1 MSETIINLTA
11 GNLGSAVVNVTT
23 GKGSTKYDL
32 DFGKEFRTKYS
43 VNFGDRGPTGP
54 NEITTAT
61 ATNLTGFIYGD
72 GTNVAG
78 AQAASTWTDPNTLAQ
93 RDEFGN
99 LYCQVLTATSN
110 LVLNEPNYLGS
121 HIFSSLATSTLH
133 INIPDASGY
142 VALTTNA
149 TGSASNIEIYAKA
162 ATTLA
167 KGAVVYVS
175 GASGANKLISPAQA
189 STEGLSSKT
198 IGVTIQALATNAFG
212 YVMTEGDLTGLGI
225 NLGHGHGVVEGDPI
239 WLSPDTAGGMVFGLS
254 NKPSAPYHMVFVGYV
269 TRINGNT
276 LDSIYVK
283 IQNGFELQEL
293 HNVAISNPQNNQTI
307 TYDTSLNLWVNKSN
321 SFAAITEQLWSSS
334 SQNYL
339 TIATLTLPVGVWN
352 FDAIAS
358 MFGSTT
364 GNMRTR
370 ISSNANIRVGL
381 MDYYGAANAVTNGVS
396 IVSDAINSIERE
408 NTTTIQFR
416 RHLTGVIEVY
426 VGTTEIYLQI
436 AQITTDPANSV
447 SARKRSHMM
456 ARRIE

>member
-1 MSETIINLTA
+1 MSNTILNI
-11 GNLGSAVVNVTT
+11 TT
-23 GKGSTKYDL
+23 GEGST
-32 DFGKEFRTKYS
+32 RYS
-43 VNFGDRGPTGP
+43 VNFGDRGPAGPQGEQGDQGIQGETGP

-61 ATNLTGFIYGD
+61 ATDLTGFIYGD

-78 AQAASTWTDPNTLAQ
+78 SQAASTWTDPNTLAQ

-142 VALTTNA
+142 IALTTNA

-167 KGAVVYVS
+167 KGAVVYIS

-225 NLGHGHGVVEGDPI
+225 DLGSGHGVVEGDPI
-239 WLSPDTAGGMVFGLS
+239 WLSPTTAGGMVFGVA
-254 NKPSAPYHMVFVGYV
+254 NKPSAPDHMVFIGYV
-269 TRINGNT
+269 LKINGNT
-276 LDSIYVK
+276 LDEIYVK

-293 HNVAISNPQNNQTI
+293 HNVAISSPTNGQVITYNSTTGLWVNTNQTI
-307 TYDTSLNLWVNKSN
+307 TSTGISDSTL
-321 SFAAITEQLWSSS
+321 AGRTI
-334 SQNYL
+334 L
-339 TIATLTLPVGVWN
+339 TAT
-352 FDAIAS
+352 DH
-358 MFGSTT
+358 
-364 GNMRTR
+364 
-370 ISSNANIRVGL
+370 
-381 MDYYGAANAVTNGVS
+381 
-396 IVSDAINSIERE
+396 
-408 NTTTIQFR
+408 Q
-416 RHLTGVIEVY
+416 
-426 VGTTEIYLQI
+426 
-436 AQITTDPANSV
+436 AQITALSNVTDTASTSITLTAADSGKILRCTASSAVTINMPSTDPAGNFSVAVIRAGTGSVTFAANGKTMNSYNNALAIAGQHAWASV
-447 SARKRSHMM
+447 IRVAANTYNLSGTLA
-456 ARRIE
+456 